1 MADIARIVSA
11 LSGPDPQEASFQAL
25 RLMAYN
31 LLDLKQFTMMTFD
44 QDRGVARRV
53 FSDDPEA
60 YPVGG
65 EKPVLDNI
73 WTQTVL
79 FGHQT
84 FVGNTIEELAEVFP
98 DWEKIQSL
106 GLESCLN
113 LPIIVGNKVLGTLNC
128 LNGADHFTPERV
140 AAAEKLKLPGA
151 AVFLL
156 THQNKGL
163 SA

>member
-1 MADIARIVSA
+1 MADLTRIVSA
-11 LSGPDPQEASFQAL
+11 LSGPDPQATGFEAL
-25 RLMAYN
+25 RRMAYD

-53 FSDDPEA
+53 YTDDPEA

-73 WTQTVL
+73 WTKTVL

-113 LPIIVGNKVLGTLNC
+113 LPIIVGNKVMGTLNC
-128 LNGADHFTPERV
+128 LNGANHFTPERI
-140 AAAEKLKLPGA
+140 AAAEHLKLPGA
-151 AVFLL
+151 AMFLL
-156 THQNKGL
+156 IHQKEGL